1 MQSEVAFPSLAAAAA
16 SSSCNSATFGG
27 TCMLEYLGTGATTP
41 LEDSSDTGDAVLPR
55 PPAPLD
61 GGCGGNTGIVGS
73 RAGGGVNIPCISDF
87 FFFFFCAFFL
97 TRKIPSRIAARTTVP
112 PMEAPAMT
120 AGLGPLLPVLPPVL
134 VGWEVSVP
142 TKSGVTTRV
151 VTTGTST

>member
-16 SSSCNSATFGG
+16 SSCNSATFGG

-73 RAGGGVNIPCISDF
+73 RAGGGVNIPCISDS

-120 AGLGPLLPVLPPVL
+120 AALGPLLPVLPPVL
-134 VGWEVSVP
+134 GWEVWVSVP
-142 TKSGVTTRV
+142 KSGVTTRV